1 MKVVRRT
8 LFVAFALAAVA
19 ANAGDFR
26 VAAEGGRAE
35 IQQAIDAAAAAGG
48 GRVVVAPGV
57 HPIGTL
63 RLKSHVELHLEK
75 GAVLL
80 GGTKRD
86 DYDGIDFDAGRR
98 PRHATRRAKAVR
110 PIQWRVVGDA
120 ESVTVEVRSRVRQA

>member
-1 MKVVRRT
+1 MP
-8 LFVAFALAAVA
+8 
-19 ANAGDFR
+19 
-26 VAAEGGRAE
+26 
-35 IQQAIDAAAAAGG
+35 
-48 GRVVVAPGV
+48 RVVVAPGV

-110 PIQWRVVGDA
+110 PIQGRVVGDA
-120 ESVTVEVRSRVRQA
+120 ESVIVEVRSRVRQA

>member
-1 MKVVRRT
+1 MKPIYAIV
-8 LFVAFALAAVA
+8 LSALALGARA
-19 ANAGDFR
+19 DDFR
-26 VAAEGGRAE
+26 VAADGGRAE
-35 IQQAIDAAAAAGG
+35 IQQAIDAASAAGG

-110 PIQWRVVGDA
+110 PIQGRVVGDA

>member
-1 MKVVRRT
+1 MELFFFTVFSVVFSSFSEIT
-8 LFVAFALAAVA
+8 LRLYWYIIFV
-19 ANAGDFR
+19 FR
-26 VAAEGGRAE
+26 LSSLL
-35 IQQAIDAAAAAGG
+35 INFSFF
-48 GRVVVAPGV
+48 
-57 HPIGTL
+57 HPTGTL

-110 PIQWRVVGDA
+110 PIQGRVVGDA